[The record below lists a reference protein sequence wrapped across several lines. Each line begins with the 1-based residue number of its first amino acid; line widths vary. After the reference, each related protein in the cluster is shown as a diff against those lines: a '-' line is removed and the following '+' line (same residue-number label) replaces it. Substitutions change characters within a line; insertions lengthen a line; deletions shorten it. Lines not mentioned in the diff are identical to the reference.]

1 MKDDWVP
8 INCPENLDE
17 MIENWANSRDENV
30 GWCLLCNNGI
40 RTEADLIPGTS
51 THNCEAG
58 RALEKQIALEQSQ
71 TRRGRRSLLV

>member
-17 MIENWANSRDENV
+17 MIENWANSS
-30 GWCLLCNNGI
+30 LLCNNGI